1 MRKTFAFIVLGGAAF
16 YGFCYVTF
24 LKKEEST
31 RVVMQSGI
39 TQMPQVIATSTEVTT
54 DYIASSTLHNFLA
67 TSSFAGGVSTST
79 IVVAT
84 DIPRVVTHIET
95 PVTVRA
101 VYMTSWIAGT
111 KNAKEKMLTSVAQ
124 TKINAYIIDVKDN
137 TGVVS
142 WNGRIKEKD
151 LEDLI
156 DRLHKDNYYVI
167 ARVTAFQDPIFAK
180 ENPSEAIHKADG
192 SVWKSKKGEA
202 WVDPGSKK
210 MWDYLVSLGQQS
222 YAKGFDEINYDYI
235 RYSTDGLNEKLVFPQ
250 SKERGTTKREEVITE
265 FYTYLTDALH
275 KDGIKVSGDVFGI
288 ITTSSAD
295 IPVLGQNFATA
306 LKHFDYVAP
315 MVYPSHYAPGTFGY
329 KNPAAY
335 PGPVITEAL
344 IGALKIADAVA
355 SSTGQATSTERNKI
369 RPWYQDFNM
378 GAVYTETLV
387 RAQIDAGKKLGIDSY
402 MMWDPKN
409 RYTLSAYK

>member
-1 MRKTFAFIVLGGAAF
+1 MGKTFAFIVLGGTAF
-16 YGFCYVTF
+16 YAICYF
-24 LKKEEST
+24 SLFKKEEPARGT
-31 RVVMQSGI
+31 VKKEI
-39 TQMPQVIATSTEVTT
+39 PQIIATTTEMTADFIAFST
-54 DYIASSTLHNFLA
+54 AQKLLA
-67 TSSFAGGVSTST
+67 TTTSFGFDVPAST

-84 DIPRVVTHIET
+84 SAPRVVTHLQT
-95 PVTVRA
+95 PTVVRS

-111 KNAKEKMLTSVAQ
+111 KNAKEKMLNSIAT
-124 TKINAYIIDVKDN
+124 TNINAYVIDVKDN

-151 LEDLI
+151 LEELI
-156 DRLHKDNYYVI
+156 DRLHKENYYVI
-167 ARVTAFQDPIFAK
+167 ARVTAFQDPLFAK
-180 ENPSEAIHKADG
+180 ENPSEAIHRADG
-192 SVWKSKKGEA
+192 TVWKSKKGEA

-210 MWDYLVSLGQQS
+210 MWNYLLSLGRES

-235 RYSTDGLNEKLVFPQ
+235 RFSTDGLHEKLIFPQ
-250 SKERGTTKREEVITE
+250 SKERGVTKREEVITE

-306 LKHFDYVAP
+306 LNHFDYVAP

-329 KNPAAY
+329 KNPAAH

-344 IGALKIADAVA
+344 LGAIHIADAVA
-355 SSTGQATSTERNKI
+355 SSTGQATSTMRNKI
-369 RPWYQDFNM
+369 RPWYQDFTM
-378 GAVYTETLV
+378 GAIYTETLV
-387 RAQIDAGKKLGIDSY
+387 RAQIDAGKKLGVGSY
-402 MMWDPKN
+402 MMWDPSN
-409 RYTLSAYK
+409 TYTVEAYK